1 MELLIRV
8 VLIAFTIAVAVYIA
22 IKYDEY
28 EKWNRYRIRYKVR
41 PLTKDPVDGEWEFV
55 RKQRRFEYVYAE
67 EVEKDQEES
76 TEDFGHYP
84 YSGIDFQRCA

>member
-8 VLIAFTIAVAVYIA
+8 VLVAFTIAVAVYIA

-67 EVEKDQEES
+67 EMEKYQEES
-76 TEDFGHYP
+76 TFQLFEHGNERTHYE
-84 YSGIDFQRCA
+84 RCA

>member
-1 MELLIRV
+1 MIFLLNLLFIP
-8 VLIAFTIAVAVYIA
+8 LTIAISVYIA

-28 EKWNRYRIRYKVR
+28 EKINYYRIKYKVT
-41 PLTKDPVDGEWEFV
+41 PLVKDPVDGEWEFI

-76 TEDFGHYP
+76 TFQLFEHDNERTHYE
-84 YSGIDFQRCA
+84 RCA